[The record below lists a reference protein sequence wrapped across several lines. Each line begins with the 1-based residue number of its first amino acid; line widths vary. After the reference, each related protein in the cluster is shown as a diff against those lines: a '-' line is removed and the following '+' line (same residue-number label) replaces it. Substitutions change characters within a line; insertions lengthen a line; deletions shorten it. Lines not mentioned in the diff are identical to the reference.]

1 MNEKSAFT
9 RLELAALLAALA
21 LLGSLAHAAV
31 SLPRESGHRVA
42 CANNLRQLGRALLMY
57 ADENRDVFPERATAS
72 PWPGRLLRY
81 YTDTNLLVCP
91 DDPRTTTFGAPGPIP
106 VNSARRSYLIS
117 GWNDFFRV
125 NPPNVSAM
133 PVAGFLYPSATV
145 AFGEKNSDSGH
156 FYLDTTVYGADRT
169 ELEEGRHSLS
179 GVRQEGGSNH
189 AMVDGSVQFLKYG
202 AAFSPV
208 VLWCVTD
215 PWRNAGVNP

>member
-1 MNEKSAFT
+1 MNRTSAFT
-9 RLELAALLAALA
+9 RLELAALLSALA
-21 LLGSLAHAAV
+21 LLGSLALPAV
-31 SLPRESGHRVA
+31 TLPRESGHRVA

-57 ADENRDVFPERATAS
+57 AGENRDVFPERATAN

-81 YTDTNLLVCP
+81 YADTNLLVCP
-91 DDPRTTTFGAPGPIP
+91 DDPRTMTFGAPGPIP
-106 VNSARRSYLIS
+106 ANSAPRSYLIN
-117 GWNDFFRV
+117 GWNDYFQSIPTNRG
-125 NPPNVSAM
+125 AM

-145 AFGEKNSDSGH
+145 AFGEKYSDSGH

-179 GVRQEGGSNH
+179 GVRQDGGSNH

-208 VLWCVTD
+208 VLWCVTE
-215 PWRNAGVNP
+215 PWRNAGVTQ